1 MEKKTA
7 LLAGATGLI
16 GNHLLHVL
24 LDAGEYDKVITVGRR
39 PLNISHPKLEEVIM
53 DLEKLDENRMLLK
66 ADDVYCCLGTT
77 MKKAGSR
84 EAMFRIDVGYPAEL
98 ARVTREEGA
107 KRFLVVSSM
116 NADPDSPIWYSR
128 MKGELE
134 QQLLIIGFP
143 SLSIFRP
150 SLLLGNRSEFRLGE
164 RAAAAVSTG
173 LRFLFQ
179 GPLRKFRAIKGST
192 VAKAMYLAAQKESSG
207 VIIYSSEQ
215 IEHLKDSV
223 PGP

>member
-24 LDAGEYDKVITVGRR
+24 LGAGEYNKVIAVGRR
-39 PLNISHPKLEEVIM
+39 PLNISHPKLEEVII
-53 DLEKLDENRMLLK
+53 DLEKLEENRMRLR

-77 MKKAGSR
+77 IKKAGSR
-84 EAMFRIDVGYPAEL
+84 ETMYRIDVGYPVEL
-98 ARVTREEGA
+98 ARVTSEEGA
-107 KRFLVVSSM
+107 ERFLIVSSM
-116 NADPDSPIWYSR
+116 NADPDSSIWYSR

-134 QQLLIIGFP
+134 QQLNRIDLP

-150 SLLLGNRSEFRLGE
+150 SLLLGNRNEFRLGE

-179 GPLRKFRAIKGST
+179 GPFRKYRAIEGST
-192 VAKAMYLAAQKESSG
+192 VAMAMYLTAQKESSG
-207 VIIYSSEQ
+207 VSMYTSEQ
-215 IEHLKDSV
+215 IENLAGSASQA
-223 PGP
+223 